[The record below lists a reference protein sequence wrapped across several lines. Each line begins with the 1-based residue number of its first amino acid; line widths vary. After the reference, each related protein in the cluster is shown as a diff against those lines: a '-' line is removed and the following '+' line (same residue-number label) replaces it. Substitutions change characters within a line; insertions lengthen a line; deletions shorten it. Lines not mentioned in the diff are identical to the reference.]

1 MKVILTG
8 ASGMVG
14 RGVLLECIDH
24 PKVEKVLSIGRTKL
38 DLDHKKLEELIIN
51 DFTDYSDVEA
61 SLNDYDACF
70 FCLGISAIG
79 KSEEEYRH
87 ITYDYTLA
95 LAKAVA
101 KVNTNVSFI
110 YVSGAGTDST
120 EKGRNMWARVKGKVE
135 NDLLKMGFS
144 KAFMFRPGAIIPER
158 GIRSK
163 TKAYQFAYDYFM
175 WAIRAVKAIAPNSI
189 CTTTQIGKAMINAVL
204 YSYSKEILDPV
215 DIIKLAEES
224 SPN

>member
-1 MKVILTG
+1 
-8 ASGMVG
+8 MVG

-79 KSEEEYRH
+79 KSEEDYRH

-163 TKAYQFAYDYFM
+163 TKVYQFAYD
-175 WAIRAVKAIAPNSI
+175 
-189 CTTTQIGKAMINAVL
+189 
-204 YSYSKEILDPV
+204 
-215 DIIKLAEES
+215 
-224 SPN
+224 